1 LFRLCCSIAERAR
14 ITDLTYFE
22 GIILGLVQGL
32 AEFLPI
38 SSSGH
43 LAVLQNFFG
52 IEGESVLL
60 FAVLLHFGTLL
71 SLIAVYWKDLWELI
85 KELFAT
91 IKDLCTGRGLRLNS
105 SDTRRLG
112 VMIVIATIPTAIIGL
127 LFDDF
132 FEALYSSNLFIGCAL
147 IVTGC
152 LLFFSERVNL
162 TGKGIRRM
170 NFRNAVFVGLCQSV
184 AICPGISRSGA
195 TMSGG
200 LFCGLKR
207 DLAVKFAFLISVPPV
222 LGSFL
227 LELPDALE
235 MGLSGQPMGP
245 VLVGMVVA
253 AVSGF
258 FAIKGM
264 IRVVTGKKLIWFSLY
279 TWIVGTAL
287 ILHSLLA

>member
-1 LFRLCCSIAERAR
+1 MS
-14 ITDLTYFE
+14 YFE
-22 GIILGLVQGL
+22 GFILGLVQGL

-71 SLIAVYWKDLWELI
+71 SLLAVYWRDLWDLI

-91 IKDLCTGRGLRLNS
+91 IKDLCIGKGLRLDS

-112 VMIVIATIPTAIIGL
+112 VMIVIATVPTAIIGL

-132 FEALYSSNLFIGCAL
+132 FEKLYANNLFIGCAL
-147 IVTGC
+147 IVTGF
-152 LLFFSERVNL
+152 LLFFSERVTL
-162 TGKGIRRM
+162 KGKGIKRM
-170 NFRNAVFVGLCQSV
+170 NFRNAFFVGLCQSV

-235 MGLSGQPMGP
+235 MGMSGVPMGP
-245 VLVGMVVA
+245 VLLGMAVA
-253 AVSGF
+253 AISGF

-264 IRVVTGKKLIWFSLY
+264 IRVVTGKKLIYFSIY
-279 TWIVGTAL
+279 TWLVGAFLIV
-287 ILHSLLA
+287 HSLIF

>member
-1 LFRLCCSIAERAR
+1 
-14 ITDLTYFE
+14 
-22 GIILGLVQGL
+22 
-32 AEFLPI
+32 
-38 SSSGH
+38 
-43 LAVLQNFFG
+43 
-52 IEGESVLL
+52 
-60 FAVLLHFGTLL
+60 
-71 SLIAVYWKDLWELI
+71 
-85 KELFAT
+85 
-91 IKDLCTGRGLRLNS
+91 
-105 SDTRRLG
+105 
-112 VMIVIATIPTAIIGL
+112 
-127 LFDDF
+127 
-132 FEALYSSNLFIGCAL
+132 
-147 IVTGC
+147 
-152 LLFFSERVNL
+152 
-162 TGKGIRRM
+162 
-170 NFRNAVFVGLCQSV
+170 
-184 AICPGISRSGA
+184 
-195 TMSGG
+195 MSGG